1 MEKQTAEFE
10 KNTKSMFIPICIT
23 QTVCITVILIGVL
36 IIKMF
41 FESSYKK
48 IEKWYTEN
56 ILDQT
61 TITAVFEEE

>member
-1 MEKQTAEFE
+1 
-10 KNTKSMFIPICIT
+10 MFIPICIT